1 VTDLS
6 ALVRAALEEDRA
18 FDDVTTLGIV
28 TREAR
33 SRATITARQ
42 EGVIAGTEP
51 AAIAFRL
58 LDPDCH
64 IEIQMA
70 DGVRVGAGDA
80 VMTIDGSTRGLLA
93 AERVAL
99 NFLQQLSGVATLTSK
114 YVHAVKGTRARILD
128 TRKTTPGL
136 RVVEKQAVR
145 AGGGENHRMDL
156 AEMAL
161 IKDNHL
167 AAVAGEVGVAV
178 ARMRQALPA
187 GAEVEVEADTLE
199 QVRSAVAAGADRIL
213 LDNMSLEEM
222 REAVELTS
230 GLERPIRLG
239 RDRPI
244 RLEASGGVTLATVR
258 AIAETGVDDISVGA
272 LTHSAPALDLS
283 LSIEPL

>member
-1 VTDLS
+1 VNDVS

-18 FDDVTTLGIV
+18 FDDVTSIGIV
-28 TREAR
+28 PAESR
-33 SRATITARQ
+33 SRATITAKQ

-51 AAIAFRL
+51 AAMAFRL

-64 IEIQMA
+64 IEIQMN

-80 VMTIDGSTRGLLA
+80 VMTIDGSTRGLLS

-99 NFLQQLSGVATLTSK
+99 NFLQQLSGVATLTSQ
-114 YVHAVKGTRARILD
+114 YVHAVHGTRARILD
-128 TRKTTPGL
+128 TRKTTPCL
-136 RVVEKQAVR
+136 RILEKQAVR
-145 AGGGENHRMDL
+145 SGGGENHRMDL
-156 AEMAL
+156 AAMAL

-167 AAVAGEVGVAV
+167 AAVGGDVGLAV
-178 ARMRQALPA
+178 ARMRQMLPP
-187 GAEVEVEADTLE
+187 GAEVEVEADTID
-199 QVRSAVAAGADRIL
+199 QVTAALSAGADRIL
-213 LDNMSLEEM
+213 LDNMTTGQM
-222 REAVELTS
+222 REAVEITN
-230 GLERPIRLG
+230 GRARLD

-244 RLEASGGVTLATVR
+244 RLEASGGVSLATVR

>member
-1 VTDLS
+1 MIDFS
-6 ALVRAALEEDRA
+6 GIVRAALNEDRA
-18 FDDVTTLGIV
+18 IDDVTTLGIV
-28 TREAR
+28 PAESR
-33 SRATITARQ
+33 SRATITATHD
-42 EGVIAGTEP
+42 GVIAGTEP
-51 AAIAFRL
+51 AAVAFRL

-70 DGVRVGAGDA
+70 DGVSVGPGDI

-99 NFLQQLSGVATLTSK
+99 NFLQRLSGVATTTSR

-136 RVVEKQAVR
+136 RVLEKQAVV
-145 AGGGENHRMDL
+145 AGGGVNHRMDL
-156 AEMAL
+156 AAMAL

-167 AAVAGEVGVAV
+167 AAVGGDVGIAV
-178 ARMRQALPA
+178 ARMRHALAP
-187 GAEVEVEADTLE
+187 GAEVEVEADTLD
-199 QVRSAVAAGADRIL
+199 QVRAALAAGADRIL
-213 LDNMSLEEM
+213 LDNMTLDEM
-222 REAVELTS
+222 CEAVALVD
-230 GLERPIRLG
+230 GRARLG
-239 RDRPI
+239 RERPI

-258 AIAETGVDDISVGA
+258 AIADTGVDDISVGA

>member
-1 VTDLS
+1 MNDL
-6 ALVRAALEEDRA
+6 LVFVRAALDEDRA

-28 TREAR
+28 PAEAR
-33 SRATITARQ
+33 SRATIIARQ

-70 DGVRVGAGDA
+70 DGVRVGAGDP

-99 NFLQQLSGVATLTSK
+99 NFLQRLSGVATTTSK

-136 RVVEKQAVR
+136 RALEKQAVR

-156 AEMAL
+156 STMAL

-167 AAVAGEVGVAV
+167 AAVAGDVAVAV
-178 ARMRQALPA
+178 ARMRQASPT

-199 QVRSAVAAGADRIL
+199 QVSAAVAAGADRIL
-213 LDNMSLEEM
+213 LDNMSLDEM
-222 REAVELTS
+222 RDAVELTS
-230 GLERPIRLG
+230 G
-239 RDRPI
+239 RPI

-258 AIAETGVDDISVGA
+258 AIAETGIDDISVGA